1 MEETVGRVA
10 TVALGDKE
18 ARGQRPVSAL
28 MAPPQQAS
36 RSGETGVPEETVAPE
51 ETLREAR
58 EAIPMEA
65 SVIRRWRP
73 EETSRSTMPLQDVEE
88 STEMGKPN
96 LPQAMNV
103 RRSAV

>member
-18 ARGQRPVSAL
+18 AREQRPVNAL
-28 MAPPQQAS
+28 MVPRLQVS
-36 RSGETGVPEETVAPE
+36 RWEEMVETVETVVLEETPRV
-51 ETLREAR
+51 AR
-58 EAIPMEA
+58 EATPMEA